1 MQTPQRA
8 PDAHKRALIAGS
20 IGNFIEWYE
29 FAVYGFLATVIA
41 KNFFQLSGEAGL
53 TSLILTYASFAIAF
67 FFRPLGAIVF
77 GRIGDRIGRK
87 PTLIIVLVMMTL
99 ATAAIGLVPVYA
111 SIGIAAP
118 LIITVLRI
126 LQGLFAGGEYGGAVS
141 LMTEFAPRGK
151 RGLYGAWQSFT
162 VALGLL
168 AGAGIVALLSALLTP
183 EALHDWGW
191 RIPFLL
197 AGPLGWIGLYLRNHL
212 QDSPEFQAL
221 LNSHQTE
228 AAPLRRAVI
237 TGRRALGFC
246 IGFVAIK
253 AVMHWMLQA
262 FIPAYLVTTLHYPA
276 LDAYTI
282 TTLGLLF
289 VAVLVPFMG
298 YLSDRIGRKPL
309 MLAGCLGLILFAW
322 PAMKLLASGE
332 VFSAMLG
339 LGLLGLCIA
348 AFDGASN
355 AAMAELFP
363 TRIRFG
369 GVAIA
374 YNLAVAFFGGVTPWS
389 LAWLLTVTGNPLS
402 PALYV
407 MMAALVTLLTVLR
420 ARETAGQRLR
430 T

>member
-1 MQTPQRA
+1 MSPQRR
-8 PDAHKRALIAGS
+8 KVL
-20 IGNFIEWYE
+20 
-29 FAVYGFLATVIA
+29 LATGLGHFVEWFDFGLYGTLATIIGMH
-41 KNFFQLSGEAGL
+41 FFHTDNPASALL
-53 TSLILTYASFAIAF
+53 ASFAVFAAGFMI
-67 FFRPLGAIVF
+67 RPLGGLWF
-77 GRIGDRIGRK
+77 GSLGDRIGRRK
-87 PTLIIVLVMMTL
+87 VLSTVILWTSGATFIIGLLPTYSQVGLLATVMLVLVRM
-99 ATAAIGLVPVYA
+99 I
-111 SIGIAAP
+111 
-118 LIITVLRI
+118 
-126 LQGLFAGGEYGGAVS
+126 QGFAAGGESPGATTF
-141 LMTEFAPRGK
+141 LAEYAPAARRGYFTCWIDSFGFMAFVAGS
-151 RGLYGAWQSFT
+151 GL
-162 VALGLL
+162 VL
-168 AGAGIVALLSALLTP
+168 LLTAWLG
-183 EALHDWGW
+183 ETAMNDWGW

-246 IGFVAIK
+246 IGFVVIK

-322 PAMKLLASGE
+322 PAMKLLTSGE

-407 MMAALVTLLTVLR
+407 MMAALITLLTVLR